1 MVLFRCIIVT
11 GAFLCLFINIL
22 EFCKII
28 CTPLVLLICLCTRNH
43 AGLLGLSFTVLEYFL
58 LYSGHIYVAS
68 FMGASLAK
76 LLVVDQ
82 LPSSATLGG
91 VKTSVISGVRSRYL
105 RTKPAR
111 VSRCHYFPPFCV
123 HFKIISKLKLF
134 NY

>member
-1 MVLFRCIIVT
+1 MYS
-11 GAFLCLFINIL
+11 CLLIDIL
-22 EFCKII
+22 KFYKII
-28 CTPLVLLICLCTRNH
+28 RTLLVLLICLCTRKH
-43 AGLLGLSFTVLEYFL
+43 AGVLSDRPLEYFL

-68 FMGASLAK
+68 FMGSSLAK